1 MPRRSPR
8 RLAGICAACIAQP
21 VPGGVSAL
29 EIKWSKAPCRFC
41 GTGCGVMV
49 GVKDG
54 QVVATHGDM
63 QAEVNR
69 GLNCVKGYFLSKI
82 MYGDDRLTTPL
93 MRKRNGVFDKE
104 GEFEPVS
111 WDEAFDVMAEKC
123 KQVLR
128 EKGPT
133 AVGMFGSGQW
143 TIFEGYAATKL
154 MRAGFRSNNLDP
166 NARHCMASAAFAFM
180 RTFGMDEPMGCY
192 DDFEHADAFVLWG
205 SNMAE
210 MHPILWTRL
219 ADRRLGHPHVKVA
232 VLSTFTHRSMDLAD
246 IPIVFKPGTDLAI
259 LNYIANHIIKT
270 GPRQRSVRA
279 RPRDLHERRD
289 RHRLRPAARPSA
301 RDGRQGRRRRR
312 QDGAD
317 RLRRVQGVGVG
328 IHAGKGGRSCPAWSR
343 EFLEELAE
351 LYADPGRKVM
361 SLWTMG
367 FNQHVRGV
375 WANQMVYNIHLL
387 TGKISEPGN
396 SPFSLTGQPSACGTA
411 REVGTFAHR
420 LPADMVVTNPEHRAH
435 AEEIWQLPHGLL
447 PDKPGYHAVEQDR
460 MLKDGKLEFLLG
472 AGQQQRAGGAQQQ
485 PARPIPATAT
495 RTTSSSCPT
504 PIRRSPRMSADL
516 ILPAAMWVEKEGAY
530 GNAERRTHVWHQLVQ
545 AQGRGALRPL
555 AARRVLEAL
564 HHRRGLAGGNP
575 RRQSRSTGAR
585 RCSTCS
591 SGTAMST
598 IPGSA
603 SSTPTTRT
611 HEAKEF
617 GFYLQKGLFEEYAAF
632 GRGHGHD
639 LAPYDRY
646 HEVRGL
652 RWPVVDGKETQW
664 RYREGYDPYVKP
676 GEGVRFYG
684 RPDGKAVILA
694 VPYEPPAE
702 SPDDEYDLWLVT
714 GRVLE
719 HWHSGSMTMRVPEL
733 YKAFPGARCFMNADD
748 ARKRGINQGAEV
760 RIVSRR
766 GEIRSRRRDAGP
778 QPHAERRDLRALVRR
793 QPAHQQGHARR
804 DRSHLQTDGFQE
816 MRGQD
821 RSRRLT
827 ERRTAW
833 RLPSPASSFSPGTA
847 AIAQMAIGTDRG
859 RRRPWRSVPADP
871 LPKWIVDDVRQMRAY
886 PDQPPVIPHSIEGY
900 QLSVNTNRCLSCHKR
915 EFTEGSGAPMISV
928 THYMTR
934 DGQMLADVSPRRYF
948 CTACHVPQADVQPL
962 VENTV
967 QGHERAGRRTTPG
980 DE

>member
-1 MPRRSPR
+1 MTTELTRREV
-8 RLAGICAACIAQP
+8 LKAHAAGIAAAAAGISLPAAAQP

-49 GVKDG
+49 GVKEG

-82 MYGDDRLTTPL
+82 MYGADRLTTPL
-93 MRKRNGVFDKE
+93 LRKRNGVFDKE

-123 KQVLR
+123 KQVLK

-166 NARHCMASAAFAFM
+166 NARHCMASAAYGFM

-192 DDFEHADAFVLWG
+192 DDFEAADAFVLWG

-246 IPIVFKPGTDLAI
+246 IPVIFKPGTDLAI
-259 LNYIANHIIKT
+259 LNYIANHIIAT
-270 GPRQRSVRA
+270 GRVNEAFVREHTTFMKGA
-279 RPRDLHERRD
+279 TDIGYG
-289 RHRLRPAARPSA
+289 LRPEHPLEIAAT
-301 RDGRQGRRRRR
+301 
-312 QDGAD
+312 GAAD
-317 RLRRVQGVGVG
+317 
-328 IHAGKGGRSCPAWSR
+328 AGKMEPIGFDEFKAFVAEYTLEKTVELTGVER

-351 LYADPGRKVM
+351 LYADPARKVM

-375 WANQMVYNIHLL
+375 WANQMIYNIHLL

-435 AEEIWQLPHGLL
+435 AEEIWKLPHGLL
-447 PDKPGYHAVEQDR
+447 PDKPGYHAVQQDR
-460 MLKDGKLEFLLG
+460 MLKDGKLNFYWVQVNNNVQ
-472 AGQQQRAGGAQQQ
+472 AGPNNSQETYPGYRN
-485 PARPIPATAT
+485 PDNFIVVSDVYPTVTAL
-495 RTTSSSCPT
+495 
-504 PIRRSPRMSADL
+504 SADL

-545 AQGRGALRPL
+545 AKGEARSDLWQLVEFSKRFTTDEVWTAEILDANPEYRGKTLFDVLFRNGNVDKFP
-555 AARRVLEAL
+555 AAEI
-564 HHRRGLAGGNP
+564 NP
-575 RRQSRSTGAR
+575 EYENA
-585 RCSTCS
+585 
-591 SGTAMST
+591 
-598 IPGSA
+598 
-603 SSTPTTRT
+603 
-611 HEAKEF
+611 EAKDF

-646 HEVRGL
+646 HEERGL
-652 RWPVVDGKETQW
+652 RWPVVDGKETKW

-702 SPDDEYDLWLVT
+702 SPDDEFDLWLVT

-733 YKAFPGARCFMNADD
+733 FRAFPGARCFMNADD
-748 ARKRGINQGAEV
+748 ARKRGLNQGAEI
-760 RIVSRR
+760 RIISRR
-766 GEIRSRRRDAGP
+766 GEIRSRLETRGRNRMPSGVIFVPWFDASQLINKVTLDATDP
-778 QPHAERRDLRALVRR
+778 I
-793 QPAHQQGHARR
+793 
-804 DRSHLQTDGFQE
+804 SKQTDFKKCAVKIV
-816 MRGQD
+816 
-821 RSRRLT
+821 S
-827 ERRTAW
+827 
-833 RLPSPASSFSPGTA
+833 A
-847 AIAQMAIGTDRG
+847 A
-859 RRRPWRSVPADP
+859 
-871 LPKWIVDDVRQMRAY
+871 
-886 PDQPPVIPHSIEGY
+886 
-900 QLSVNTNRCLSCHKR
+900 
-915 EFTEGSGAPMISV
+915 
-928 THYMTR
+928 
-934 DGQMLADVSPRRYF
+934 
-948 CTACHVPQADVQPL
+948 
-962 VENTV
+962 
-967 QGHERAGRRTTPG
+967 
-980 DE
+980 